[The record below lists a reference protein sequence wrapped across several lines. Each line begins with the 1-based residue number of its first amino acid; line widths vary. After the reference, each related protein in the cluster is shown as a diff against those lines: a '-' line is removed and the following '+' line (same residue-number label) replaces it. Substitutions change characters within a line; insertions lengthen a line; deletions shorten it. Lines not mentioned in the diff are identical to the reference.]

1 MTKTRPGHTEGWEEG
16 VDDMSDITREGGA
29 GPAQPATAE
38 LVRQAAEQ
46 ISRLVRDELTL
57 AKAEMSEKGKKA
69 GVGAGLFGGGGLVAL
84 YGVAALLAAVILALA
99 EAMPGWT
106 AALIVAVALFAAATV
121 LALLGRK
128 QVQQATPP
136 IPQETV
142 QSVKADIDE
151 VKERAQR

>member
-1 MTKTRPGHTEGWEEG
+1 LIKACAGHTDGLEEG
-16 VDDMSDITREGGA
+16 ADDMSDLTRESST

-69 GVGAGLFGGGGLVAL
+69 GMGAGLFGGGGLVAL

-99 EAMPGWT
+99 EAMPGWL
-106 AALIVAVALFAAATV
+106 AALIVAVAMFAAAAV

-128 QVQQATPP
+128 QVRQATPP
-136 IPQETV
+136 VPQETV

-151 VKERAQR
+151 VKERTHR